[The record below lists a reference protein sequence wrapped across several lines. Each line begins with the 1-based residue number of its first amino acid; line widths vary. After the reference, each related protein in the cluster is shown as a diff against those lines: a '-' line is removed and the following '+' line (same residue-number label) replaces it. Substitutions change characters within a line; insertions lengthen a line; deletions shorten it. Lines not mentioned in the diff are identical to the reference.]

1 MTEDWYGRH
10 PLISDLIVLLSPGI
24 IIFLIWMTF
33 GLGLENSLIQA
44 IATSIAIFSLLI
56 YLKFKHNKKVLRYFN
71 V

>member
-56 YLKFKHNKKVLRYFN
+56 YLKFKYNKKVLRYFN